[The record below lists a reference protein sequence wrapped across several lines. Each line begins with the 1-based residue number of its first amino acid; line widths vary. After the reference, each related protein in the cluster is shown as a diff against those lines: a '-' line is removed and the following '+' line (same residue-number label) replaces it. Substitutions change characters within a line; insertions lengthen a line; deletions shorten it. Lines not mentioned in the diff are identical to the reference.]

1 MADLESLLEKLA
13 ECDADNDHDGLRKVR
28 ETIVADY
35 PQSEQSVEA
44 LYKIGLDNLF
54 RQRKLDDAVEIFGV
68 AAKRKHP
75 YWSAAARTS
84 LGICLYHQGKKQKAI
99 FELRK
104 VGNTE
109 KPSEHSVTAL
119 AFIETIFLNEGNND
133 EVNRIRKERINQLD
147 TLITK
152 ARENGDKS
160 GLGQNL
166 YNYGLALVDSNDVE
180 GANKAFNEAKE
191 MGPDILGADLY
202 RALVDALK

>member
-1 MADLESLLEKLA
+1 MADLKALLEQLA
-13 ECDADNDHDGLRKVR
+13 ECDANNDHEGLRKVR
-28 ETIVADY
+28 EQIVGDH
-35 PQSEQSVEA
+35 PESDQSVEA

-54 RQRKLDDAVEIFGV
+54 RQRKLEDAVEIFGV

-84 LGICLYHQGKKQKAI
+84 QGICLYHQGKKQKAI

-119 AFIETIFLNEGNND
+119 SFIETIFLNEGNNE
-133 EVNRIRKERINQLD
+133 EVTRVRKERMSQLNI
-147 TLITK
+147 LIQE
-152 ARENGDKS
+152 ARNGGDKS

-166 YNYGLALVDSNDVE
+166 YSYGLALIDSDDAD
-180 GANKAFNEAKE
+180 GAKQAFAEAKE
-191 MGPDILGADLY
+191 MGPEILGAELF
-202 RALVDALK
+202 RAVVDALK

>member
-13 ECDADNDHDGLRKVR
+13 ECDANKDHEGLRKVR
-28 ETIVADY
+28 EQIVADH
-35 PQSEQSVEA
+35 PESEQSVEA
-44 LYKIGLDNLF
+44 LYKIALDNLF

-84 LGICLYHQGKKQKAI
+84 QGICLYHQGKKQKAI

-109 KPSEHSVTAL
+109 SPSEHSVTAL
-119 AFIETIFLNEGNND
+119 SFIETIFLNEGNND
-133 EVNRIRKERINQLD
+133 EVTRIRKERIIQLNK
-147 TLITK
+147 LIQK
-152 ARENGDKS
+152 ARNSGDKS

-166 YNYGLALVDSNDVE
+166 YSYGVALIDSNDVD
-180 GANKAFNEAKE
+180 GAKEAFAEAKE
-191 MGPDILGADLY
+191 MGPDILGAELF
-202 RALVDALK
+202 RAVVDALK